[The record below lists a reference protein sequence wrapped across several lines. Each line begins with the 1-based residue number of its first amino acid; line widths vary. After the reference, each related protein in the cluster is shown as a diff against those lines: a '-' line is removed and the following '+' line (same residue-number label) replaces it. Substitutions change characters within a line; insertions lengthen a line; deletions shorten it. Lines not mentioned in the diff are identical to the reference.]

1 MSKHDGNIEYTRE
14 NYREELKFDK
24 KVKQTCERCDNYS
37 LILTRPFY
45 EVEGNK
51 VLPRDASWFCSPCHK
66 VRSV

>member
-37 LILTRPFY
+37 LILTRPFMKLRGIKFY
-45 EVEGNK
+45 LEMLHGS
-51 VLPRDASWFCSPCHK
+51 VLHVIK
-66 VRSV
+66 